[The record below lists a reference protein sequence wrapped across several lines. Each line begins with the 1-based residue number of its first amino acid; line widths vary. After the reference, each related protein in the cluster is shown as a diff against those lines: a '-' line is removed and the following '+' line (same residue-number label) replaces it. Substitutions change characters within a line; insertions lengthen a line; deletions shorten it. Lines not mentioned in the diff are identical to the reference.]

1 MRETGIAGTPRE
13 AGALDVLG
21 SARRGRQRSP
31 LARFVRNRAAGVGA
45 AIILLIVLTALLAPV
60 IAPDDPYHQDLAA
73 SLQGPSAGHLFGT
86 DSLGRDVLSRV
97 LYGGRITIPMGVAA
111 VAIALILGVPVGLF
125 SGYRLGWTDTLAMR
139 LTDIL
144 LAFPSLLLA
153 MAIMAALGVHL
164 WTVSVAIAVTSI
176 PLYVRLVRGEVM
188 RLRGREFVDAARC
201 VGVNDRTIVFR
212 HILPN
217 ALSPIIIQASLN
229 AALAILSVS
238 ALSFIG
244 LGAQPPSA
252 EWGAMLADG
261 RSVMQVA
268 WNVTTFP
275 GIAIVLVVLGFN
287 LLGDGLRDAYD
298 PRSRR

>member
-1 MRETGIAGTPRE
+1 M
-13 AGALDVLG
+13 
-21 SARRGRQRSP
+21 SRGRGP
-31 LARFVRNRAAGVGA
+31 LKRLLRNRAAGVGA
-45 AIILLIVLTALLAPV
+45 VIILIIVLAAILAPLIVPN
-60 IAPDDPYHQDLAA
+60 DPYAQDLGA
-73 SLQGPSAGHLFGT
+73 SLQGPSASHLFGT

-97 LYGGRITIPMGVAA
+97 IYGGRITIPVSMAA
-111 VAIALILGVPVGLF
+111 VIIALLIGVPVGLA
-125 SGYRLGWTDTLAMR
+125 SGYRLGWTDSIIMR

-153 MAIMAALGVHL
+153 MAIMASLGVHL
-164 WTVSVAIAVTSI
+164 WTISVAIAVTSI
-176 PLYVRLVRGEVM
+176 PIYVRLVRGEVL
-188 RLRGREFVDAARC
+188 RLRNREFVDAARC
-201 VGVNDRTIVFR
+201 IGVDDRTIIFR

-217 ALSPIIIQASLN
+217 GLSPIIIQASLN
-229 AALAILSVS
+229 AALAILNVS

-275 GIAIVLVVLGFN
+275 GIAIFLVVIAFN
-287 LLGDGLRDAYD
+287 LVGDGLRDAYD
-298 PRSRR
+298 PRSRRS

>member
-1 MRETGIAGTPRE
+1 MSGVRTVPSDA
-13 AGALDVLG
+13 ALQAFG
-21 SARRGRQRSP
+21 SGRLTRGRGP
-31 LARFVRNRAAGVGA
+31 LKRLLRNRAAGVGA
-45 AIILLIVLTALLAPV
+45 VIILVIVLAAILAPL
-60 IAPDDPYHQDLAA
+60 IAPDDPYKQSLVD
-73 SLQGPSAGHLFGT
+73 SLQGPSASHLFGT

-97 LYGGRITIPMGVAA
+97 IYGGRITIPVSMAA
-111 VAIALILGVPVGLF
+111 VIIALLIGVPIGLA
-125 SGYRLGWTDTLAMR
+125 SGYWRGWTDTIIMR

-153 MAIMAALGVHL
+153 MAIMASLGVHL
-164 WTVSVAIAVTSI
+164 WTISVAIAITSI
-176 PLYVRLVRGEVM
+176 PIYVRLVRGEVL
-188 RLRGREFVDAARC
+188 RLRDREFVDAARC
-201 VGVNDRTIVFR
+201 IGVDDRTIIFR

-217 ALSPIIIQASLN
+217 GLSPIIIQASLN
-229 AALAILSVS
+229 AALAILNVS

-275 GIAIVLVVLGFN
+275 GIAIFLLVIAFN
-287 LLGDGLRDAYD
+287 LVGDGLRDAYD
-298 PRSRR
+298 PRSRRS

>member
-1 MRETGIAGTPRE
+1 MSEARVGPSVTAVQALSGARLGRE
-13 AGALDVLG
+13 
-21 SARRGRQRSP
+21 RGP
-31 LARFVRNRAAGVGA
+31 LARLLRNRAAGVGA
-45 AIILLIVLTALLAPV
+45 VIILVIVLAAILAPF
-60 IAPDDPYHQDLAA
+60 IAPHDPYGQDLAA
-73 SLQGPSAGHLFGT
+73 SLQGPSTAHWFGT

-97 LYGGRITIPMGVAA
+97 IYGGRITIPISMAA
-111 VAIALILGVPVGLF
+111 VLIALIIGVPVGLV
-125 SGYRLGWTDTLAMR
+125 SGYWLGVIDSIIMR

-153 MAIMAALGVHL
+153 MAVMASLGVHL
-164 WTVSVAIAVTSI
+164 WTISVAIAVTSI

-188 RLRGREFVDAARC
+188 RLRDREFVHAARC
-201 VGVNDRTIVFR
+201 IGVNDRTILFR

-217 ALSPIIIQASLN
+217 GLSPIIIQASLN
-229 AALAILSVS
+229 AALAILNVS

-261 RSVMQVA
+261 RSVMQIA

-275 GIAIVLVVLGFN
+275 GIAICLIVIAFN
-287 LLGDGLRDAYD
+287 LVGDGLRDAYD

>member
-1 MRETGIAGTPRE
+1 MSE
-13 AGALDVLG
+13 ARVASSAAALQALT
-21 SARRGRQRSP
+21 SGRQGRERGP
-31 LARFVRNRAAGVGA
+31 LSRLLRNRAAGVGA
-45 AIILLIVLTALLAPV
+45 VIILVIVLAAILAPL
-60 IAPDDPYHQDLAA
+60 IAPHGPNQQDLAA
-73 SLQGPSAGHLFGT
+73 SLQGPSASHVFGT

-97 LYGGRITIPMGVAA
+97 IYGGRITIPVAMAA
-111 VAIALILGVPVGLF
+111 VLIAMLIGVPVGLI
-125 SGYRLGWTDTLAMR
+125 SGYWLGLTDSFIMR

-153 MAIMAALGVHL
+153 MAIMASLGVHL
-164 WTVSVAIAVTSI
+164 WTISVAIAVTSI
-176 PLYVRLVRGEVM
+176 PLYVRLVRGEVL
-188 RLRGREFVDAARC
+188 RLRDREFVYAARC
-201 VGVNDRTIVFR
+201 IGVDDRTIIFR

-217 ALSPIIIQASLN
+217 GLSPIIIQSSLN
-229 AALAILSVS
+229 AALAILNVS

-275 GIAIVLVVLGFN
+275 GIAIFLVVIAFN
-287 LLGDGLRDAYD
+287 LVGDGLRDAYD

>member
-1 MRETGIAGTPRE
+1 MSETRTAPSAT
-13 AGALDVLG
+13 ALQALSGARQTSGRGPL
-21 SARRGRQRSP
+21 RR
-31 LARFVRNRAAGVGA
+31 LLRNRAAGVGA
-45 AIILLIVLTALLAPV
+45 VIILIIVLAAILAPL
-60 IAPDDPYHQDLAA
+60 IAPDNPYKQDLAA
-73 SLQGPSAGHLFGT
+73 SLQGPSISHLFGT

-97 LYGGRITIPMGVAA
+97 IYGGRITIPVSMAA
-111 VAIALILGVPVGLF
+111 VIIALLIGVPVGLT
-125 SGYRLGWTDTLAMR
+125 SGYRRGWTDSIIMR

-153 MAIMAALGVHL
+153 MAIMASLGVHL
-164 WTVSVAIAVTSI
+164 WTISVAIAVTSI
-176 PLYVRLVRGEVM
+176 PIYVRLVRGEVL
-188 RLRGREFVDAARC
+188 RLRDREFVDAARC
-201 VGVNDRTIVFR
+201 IGVDDWTIIFR

-217 ALSPIIIQASLN
+217 GLSPIIIQASLN
-229 AALAILSVS
+229 AALAILNVS

-275 GIAIVLVVLGFN
+275 GIAIFLVVIAFN
-287 LLGDGLRDAYD
+287 LVGDGLRDAYD
-298 PRSRR
+298 PRSRRS

>member
-1 MRETGIAGTPRE
+1 
-13 AGALDVLG
+13 
-21 SARRGRQRSP
+21 
-31 LARFVRNRAAGVGA
+31 
-45 AIILLIVLTALLAPV
+45 LLIVLAALLAPLV
-60 IAPDDPYHQDLAA
+60 APEDPYHQDLAA
-73 SLQGPSAGHLFGT
+73 SLQGPSAHHLFGT

-97 LYGGRITIPMGVAA
+97 LYGGRITIPMGIAA
-111 VAIALILGVPVGLF
+111 VAIAMLVGIPVGLF
-125 SGYRLGWTDTLAMR
+125 SGYRLGWTDAIAMR

-201 VGVNDRTIVFR
+201 VGVNDPRIVFR

-217 ALSPIIIQASLN
+217 ALSPVIIQASLN